1 MSQKILVAHCPDSGD
16 RAPVEFAVGAA
27 RFTGASLVVAVVYPG
42 GSPLER
48 LSGAEFAH
56 DVEPNGREG
65 VEQLM
70 IGLRA
75 EGVDADLHVVEHS
88 TPARGIAAAIEA
100 LEPGLAVLGSGRK
113 GHVGRVSRG
122 STAERVIQ
130 GASCPVVVVPRGYE
144 RPATGWRTV
153 GAAFAP
159 SAEGGEALRAAV
171 HLARA
176 AGARVRTVMALS
188 PKRAAEQ
195 SPGLLAA
202 QHHERE
208 DAEDVAAR
216 HRLGAEQML
225 ADAIAEH
232 AGEVEIES
240 DVLFQDPAHA
250 LVAASAN
257 LDLLVMGSRAYGP
270 LRAVLLGGVSRR
282 VTAEAACPVLVL
294 PRGVQDAIGDLIP
307 TAGAPA
313 TPS

>member
-1 MSQKILVAHCPDSGD
+1 VA
-16 RAPVEFAVGAA
+16 FAVRAA
-27 RFTGASLVVAVVYPG
+27 RFSGASLVVAVVYPG

-65 VEQLM
+65 AEQLM
-70 IGLRA
+70 VGLRA
-75 EGVDADLHVVEHS
+75 EGVAADLHVVDHS
-88 TPARGIAAAIEA
+88 TPARGIAAAIETVQPA
-100 LEPGLAVLGSGRK
+100 LAVLGSSRTGP
-113 GHVGRVSRG
+113 VGRVSRG

-130 GASCPVVVVPRGYE
+130 GASCPVVVVPHGYE
-144 RPATGWRTV
+144 WPSTGLRTV

-159 SAEGGEALRAAV
+159 SAEGGEALRAAA
-171 HLARA
+171 HLARG
-176 AGARVRTVMALS
+176 AGARVRAVMALS

-208 DAEDVAAR
+208 EAEDEAAR
-216 HRLGAEQML
+216 HRLDAEQVL
-225 ADAIAEH
+225 ADAIAEF
-232 AGEVEIES
+232 AADVEVES

-294 PRGVQDAIGDLIP
+294 PRGVEDTIQRLIP
-307 TAGAPA
+307 AADAPA
-313 TPS
+313 TP